1 VILNKEDFKAED
13 PSKDSE
19 NVAGEKNPIAD
30 KVINKEDLKESLKDE
45 NEKLVHGFVYPAKT
59 EDPSKNSE
67 NEAGE
72 NKPNVEE
79 LTNKEDSKE
88 SQKDRKDSIS
98 KKDEDNGQ
106 LVKNPPLTNNKDQKI
121 KMDEEQ
127 NVRTGK
133 HLFNKNIYNA
143 GLFKPHRPQ
152 GFYQPKSHPF
162 YQYPTQFGY
171 PGYPFGVPQ
180 QQYSSFY
187 QPQQPYNSFLNYPLR
202 NQQLYQPLA
211 NYQQNKPAGYPIP
224 QKVQR
229 YKPFFNYRQQKPI
242 FPQQNKKKKQQQ
254 SVIRP
259 NFRLNYPYL
268 DDSLA
273 VDDEFYFPKEDYEKE
288 ETVFAKDAETNDD
301 GLETTEEEE
310 NKFIDSLT
318 PQQIN
323 RLLDLLIESS

>member
-1 VILNKEDFKAED
+1 MI
-13 PSKDSE
+13 
-19 NVAGEKNPIAD
+19 
-30 KVINKEDLKESLKDE
+30 
-45 NEKLVHGFVYPAKT
+45 HGFVYPPKA

-79 LTNKEDSKE
+79 VTNKENPKE
-88 SQKDRKDSIS
+88 SQKD
-98 KKDEDNGQ
+98 KKNPIKIVEDGQ
-106 LVKNPPLTNNKDQKI
+106 LVRNPPALTNSKDQKI
-121 KMDEEQ
+121 KIDEEQ
-127 NVRTGK
+127 NFRTGK

-143 GLFKPHRPQ
+143 GRFKPLRPQ

-162 YQYPTQFGY
+162 YQNPIRFGY

-211 NYQQNKPAGYPIP
+211 NYQNNKPSGYPIH

-229 YKPFFNYRQQKPI
+229 YKPFANYRQQKPI
-242 FPQQNKKKKQQQ
+242 FPQQNRKKKQQQQQ

-259 NFRLNYPYL
+259 NFRLNHPYL

-288 ETVFAKDAETNDD
+288 ETVFAKDAQTNDD

-323 RLLDLLIESS
+323 RLLDLLTESS